1 MNMRAVQFHQYGGPE
16 VLQVAEVAEP
26 IASPDEVLIDVKATT
41 VNRLD
46 LFQRAGSRPVPL
58 PFTPGLEAAGIV
70 AADSRS
76 FHAGERV
83 LTTWATQSQGGGG
96 YASRIAVPAHKVVR
110 IPDPVTFEQAA
121 AAGLTASTAWT
132 GLFDLGHLQEGEKVL
147 IWAGTSGVG
156 SIAIQLAKHAGAWVL
171 ATTGN
176 PANVATLKRL
186 GANQVVNYAEQSPA
200 DAAQGS
206 DGVNLVLDLV
216 GTTLP
221 ISIDACATGG
231 RVVLIGNLGG
241 QQAIVDTQRWRLKL
255 VNVLGGGVMHT
266 TPENEAGIQNLIA
279 TQQINPLI
287 AGILSVERAA
297 EAHQMLANNEVV
309 GKIVLVHGAENVG

>member
-1 MNMRAVQFHQYGGPE
+1 MRAVQFHQYGGPE
-16 VLQVAEVAEP
+16 VLQIAEVVEP
-26 IASPDEVLIDVKATT
+26 IASPDEVLVDVKATT

-58 PFTPGLEAAGIV
+58 PFTPGLEAAGTV
-70 AADSRS
+70 AADSRG
-76 FHAGERV
+76 FRAGERV
-83 LTTWATQSQGGGG
+83 LTTWATQAQGGGG
-96 YASRIAVPAHKVVR
+96 YASRIAVPAHNLVR
-110 IPDPVTFEQAA
+110 IPDPVTFEQAV
-121 AAGLTASTAWT
+121 AAGLAASTAWR
-132 GLFDLGHLQEGEKVL
+132 GLFDIGHVQAGERVL

-176 PANVATLKRL
+176 PANVETLSRL
-186 GANQVVNYAEQSPA
+186 GADVVVLYTEQSPA
-200 DAAQGS
+200 DAAQSS
-206 DGVNLVLDLV
+206 DGVHLVLDLV

-241 QQAIVDTQRWRLKL
+241 QQATVDTQRWRLKL

-266 TPENEAGIQNLIA
+266 TPENEAGILDLVA
-279 TQQINPLI
+279 TRQITPLI
-287 AGILSVERAA
+287 ADVLPIEQAA
-297 EAHQMLANNEVV
+297 LAHQKLANNEAV
-309 GKIVLVHGAENVG
+309 GKIVLVHGSEDA